1 MCHVDGEA
9 GEVDI
14 AGVVELEPT
23 LRRNVAI
30 HKQDSLNRHA
40 RQPMNDVDRLHIPR
54 QIDDSVAEDQAEVT
68 VGGSLFVNQLI

>member
-1 MCHVDGEA
+1 
-9 GEVDI
+9 
-14 AGVVELEPT
+14 
-23 LRRNVAI
+23 VAI
-30 HKQDSLNRHA
+30 HKHDSLNRHA